1 MGFPSPATDFIERR
15 VTLDGICA
23 IGMNSRIIETSTGYA
38 VIDISMMPAI
48 GATVLFSL
56 FGNVQFGFITQ
67 HGIITDDGES
77 LEGASLDDVEVVGV
91 LTHTIH
97 STESIT
103 DQRPII

>member
-23 IGMNSRIIETSTGYA
+23 IGMNSRIVETSTGYA
-38 VIDISMMPAI
+38 VLDISIKPTI

-67 HGIITDDGES
+67 HGIITDDGET
-77 LEGASLDDVEVVGV
+77 LEGAALDDLQIVGV
-91 LTHTIH
+91 VTFTIH
-97 STESIT
+97 SAESVT
-103 DQRPII
+103 SERPTI